1 MEENSTNT
9 TQDTSTQEPVEG
21 IRIFAD
27 LPVKATL
34 SGDEKII
41 IGDDIFSSES
51 EEETSQTN
59 LAQTDLNNVSKFVI
73 QNTPYVGE
81 NIIPCSPIFYE
92 LGSYNIVD
100 GSGTP
105 VAGGPYM
112 RTTDYWPAKP
122 GKYIASI
129 SDNFAHCGLT
139 VYNIDKAVI
148 ATVAIK
154 TLEWVNKTFELPVNT
169 AYVRFSGRMEPYNES
184 SQPGDILNARIKI
197 EPGTIATPWCPNAN
211 DIVLKP
217 DYTILSEQIVPGE
230 FWLGQ
235 DGVKRQVYIRTF
247 IGNTPDLDESSPVG
261 KYVYLTDFF
270 CDEVEIVR
278 GIVGR
283 KTAKTSKVYGDNS
296 LSTTNYWDVIILGNE
311 GAGTQGKIL
320 LDASYSSFRNTP
332 YSITIK
338 YTKA

>member
-92 LGSYNIVD
+92 LGSYDIVD

-105 VAGGPYM
+105 IAGGPYM

-129 SDNFAHCGLT
+129 SDNFVHCGLT

-148 ATVAIK
+148 ATIAIK

-197 EPGTIATPWCPNAN
+197 EHGIIATPWCPNAN

-217 DYTILSEQIVPGE
+217 DYTVLSEQIVSGE
-230 FWLGQ
+230 FWLDKNGN
-235 DGVKRQVYIRTF
+235 KKQVYCRTF
-247 IGNTPDLDESSPVG
+247 CLPVEFDVGPVFKEYTATLASGTGFAVIDIKGYMYRPGGTVSPIPYYYINQGEKTIESITVWA
-261 KYVYLTDFF
+261 D
-270 CDEVEIVR
+270 
-278 GIVGR
+278 
-283 KTAKTSKVYGDNS
+283 S
-296 LSTTNYWDVIILGNE
+296 LLG
-311 GAGTQGKIL
+311 IL
-320 LDASYSSFRNTP
+320 LH
-332 YSITIK
+332 ITMPLNATEGNYFVVVFVK

>member
-230 FWLGQ
+230 FWLGE
-235 DGVKRQVYIRTF
+235 DGTSRQVYCRTF
-247 IGNTPDLDESSPVG
+247 KGTLSSDETYTAITGGIWNAQIVQGYINENNQYNMPFNLIHATSVEAELNYLATMYVNRVSKILIISYSP
-261 KYVYLTDFF
+261 
-270 CDEVEIVR
+270 
-278 GIVGR
+278 
-283 KTAKTSKVYGDNS
+283 NS
-296 LSTTNYWDVIILGNE
+296 LAK
-311 GAGTQGKIL
+311 GADYVLTV
-320 LDASYSSFRNTP
+320 
-332 YSITIK
+332 K

>member
-1 MEENSTNT
+1 
-9 TQDTSTQEPVEG
+9 
-21 IRIFAD
+21 
-27 LPVKATL
+27 
-34 SGDEKII
+34 
-41 IGDDIFSSES
+41 
-51 EEETSQTN
+51 
-59 LAQTDLNNVSKFVI
+59 
-73 QNTPYVGE
+73 
-81 NIIPCSPIFYE
+81 
-92 LGSYNIVD
+92 
-100 GSGTP
+100 
-105 VAGGPYM
+105 M

-129 SDNFAHCGLT
+129 SDNFVHCGL
-139 VYNIDKAVI
+139 VAYDANKAVVG
-148 ATVAIK
+148 TVKLK
-154 TLEWVNKTFELPVNT
+154 TTVWINQIFELPDNT
-169 AYVRFSGRMEPYNES
+169 EYVRFSGRMEPYNES

-211 DIVLKP
+211 DIVVKP
-217 DYTILSEQIVPGE
+217 DYTILSEQIDPGE
-230 FWLGQ
+230 LWLGQ

-283 KTAKTSKVYGDNS
+283 KTAKTSKGYGDNS